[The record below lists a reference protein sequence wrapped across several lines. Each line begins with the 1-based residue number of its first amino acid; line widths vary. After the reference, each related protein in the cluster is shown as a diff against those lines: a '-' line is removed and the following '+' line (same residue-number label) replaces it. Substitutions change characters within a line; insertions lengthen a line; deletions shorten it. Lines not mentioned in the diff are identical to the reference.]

1 MHELLAEICK
11 NNVSLY
17 CGISL
22 STHSMTISMLVQG
35 YNYVQVVDKLQVLLC
50 VI

>member
-17 CGISL
+17 CGISWYKA
-22 STHSMTISMLVQG
+22 TIMF
-35 YNYVQVVDKLQVLLC
+35 K
-50 VI
+50 